1 MSGIEIDGTGLAEGK
16 AEGEATG
23 DDVGERVW
31 VEVEM
36 AG

>member
-23 DDVGERVW
+23 DDVGGRVW